1 MRLPIND
8 KGTNN
13 QFINL
18 LNKINV
24 DLRKNFESSLKENIE
39 NIKMKVMLA
48 DFTVIEAE
56 TFDPN
61 RVINYFFNKEKE
73 IKQFKNLKVAPGT
86 KQQKQMIYIG
96 FFFR

>member
-1 MRLPIND
+1 MRLPIDD

-13 QFINL
+13 QFIHL
-18 LNKINV
+18 LNKINI
-24 DLRKNFESSLKENIE
+24 DLRKNFESSVKENIQ

-48 DFTVIEAE
+48 DFTVIESE

-73 IKQFKNLKVAPGT
+73 LKQFINWKVAPGT
-86 KQQKQMIYIG
+86 GNKN
-96 FFFR
+96 R